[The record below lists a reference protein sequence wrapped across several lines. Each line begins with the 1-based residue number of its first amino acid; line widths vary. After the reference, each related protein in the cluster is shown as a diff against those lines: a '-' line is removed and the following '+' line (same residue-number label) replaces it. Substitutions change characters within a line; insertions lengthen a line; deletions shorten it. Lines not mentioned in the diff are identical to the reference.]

1 MERQN
6 LQLPIPVAARSKA
19 WGKHNGRM
27 DWKQKET
34 DRGTRIEIDNENY
47 ETWGRIYQHRIKILV
62 QFKVQ
67 TSGRN

>member
-6 LQLPIPVAARSKA
+6 LQQPIPVAARSKA

-34 DRGTRIEIDNENY
+34 DRGTRIESDNEND
-47 ETWGRIYQHRIKILV
+47 ETWGRINQHRINFFGSV
-62 QFKVQ
+62 
-67 TSGRN
+67 

>member
-34 DRGTRIEIDNENY
+34 DRGTRIESDNEND
-47 ETWGRIYQHRIKILV
+47 ETWGRINQHRINFFGSV
-62 QFKVQ
+62 
-67 TSGRN
+67 

>member
-6 LQLPIPVAARSKA
+6 LQQPIPVAAQSKA
-19 WGKHNGRM
+19 WGKHNRRM

-47 ETWGRIYQHRIKILV
+47 E
-62 QFKVQ
+62 
-67 TSGRN
+67 SGH